1 MMYFKPG
8 LAATP
13 FLRLLCTGFFLF
25 AFGTLWAQ
33 KQFSKKQ
40 VLEDLEFLKTS
51 LEETHYDLYAYTPK
65 QEFLKNFNE
74 VTASVTKDSL
84 SLLEATSLFQQVITK
99 ANNGHTEIIFPISSY
114 IEYALGGGT
123 VFPLEV
129 AFESGKALVR
139 KNWSANPT
147 ISAGDEILS
156 IEGRPMED
164 ILAAIAPHISA
175 ERPYFKKAKIEFYSL
190 PRLYWQVFGKRDSF
204 MVEIGTKKG
213 VERISLR
220 AVAVIDGYESKRED
234 ILNAK
239 MRLKLY
245 GSSAYLDPGGFGG
258 DLEAYKRFVD
268 SAFAEIRAK
277 HSRNL
282 ILDLRN
288 HPGGDDAFGDYL
300 VSYFADKPFA
310 WNSSFRLK
318 TSALLKA
325 DARNRMDTTRTYWQ
339 QVLSHEDGE
348 RYDFEF
354 EKYQPQPQDKRF
366 TGKVYVLV
374 NRQSHSQS
382 AVTAAQIQDYGFGT
396 IVGEETGD
404 YPSLYASVFRYPL
417 PNTGVS
423 VQVSKGRII
432 RVNGSTKEEGVI
444 PDIVI
449 KDHLLD
455 EKDEVLE
462 GLLQKLSTDRDTT
475 PR

>member
-1 MMYFKPG
+1 M
-8 LAATP
+8 TV
-13 FLRLLCTGFFLF
+13 LLGYFFLAIF
-25 AFGTLWAQ
+25 LFPLGYLSAQ
-33 KQFSKKQ
+33 NKFSRNQ
-40 VLEDLEFLKTS
+40 VLVDLDFLKTS
-51 LEETHYDLYAYTPK
+51 LEETHYNLYAYTP
-65 QEFLKNFNE
+65 ERVFDENFNA
-74 VTASVTKDSL
+74 VRASIKEDSL
-84 SLLEATSLFQQVITK
+84 SLLEATSLFQQVISK

-114 IEYALGGGT
+114 INYAQGGGT

-139 KNWSANPT
+139 KNWSAIPK
-147 ISAGDEILS
+147 IAAGDEILS
-156 IEGRPMED
+156 IDGRSMED
-164 ILAAIAPHISA
+164 ILAAIGPHISA
-175 ERPYFKKAKIEFYSL
+175 ERPYFKKAKIEYYSL
-190 PRLYWQVFGKRDSF
+190 PRLYWQVFGKQDSF
-204 MVEIGTKKG
+204 AVEVRTNKG
-213 VERISLR
+213 IEKISLQ
-220 AVAVIDGYESKRED
+220 AVEAIDGYETKRED
-234 ILNAK
+234 ILDAE
-239 MRLKLY
+239 MQLKFY
-245 GSSAYLDPGGFGG
+245 GPSAYLNPGGFSG

-268 SAFAEIRAK
+268 SAFAAIRTQN
-277 HSRNL
+277 SRNL
-282 ILDLRN
+282 IVDLRN

-300 VSYFADKPFA
+300 VSYLANKPFR

-325 DARNRMDTTRTYWQ
+325 DARKRMDTTEAYWQ

-348 RYDFEF
+348 TYSYTFE
-354 EKYQPQPQDKRF
+354 EYQPQPQDMRF

-396 IVGEETGD
+396 IVGEETGE

-423 VQVSKGRII
+423 VQVSKGYIV

-444 PDIVI
+444 PDIFI

-462 GLLQKLSTDRDTT
+462 GLLQKLRTD
-475 PR
+475 